1 MEIPSAA
8 GSIFVLLLDLWVM
21 PLVFLS
27 ESPSALF
34 LTGMYN
40 LI

>member
-8 GSIFVLLLDLWVM
+8 GSIFVSLLDLWVI

-27 ESPSALF
+27 ESLSALF